1 MDPLSGEALDLSI
14 CLYRIVNTL
23 YTPLRDRNLDC
34 IAGHI
39 VYQDVQTDQ
48 PSLGIFLTSL
58 TDVSQARHLPSYA
71 LTVGWQVQSTTRLEA
86 CSVTRSA
93 QIDPLAPFSQSHTG
107 SHLQIVV

>member
-23 YTPLRDRNLDC
+23 HTLLCDHNLHR
-34 IAGHI
+34 IASHV

-58 TDVSQARHLPSYA
+58 IDASQARHLPSYA

-86 CSVTRSA
+86 CSATWSA
-93 QIDPLAPFSQSHTG
+93 QIDPLAPSSQSHTG